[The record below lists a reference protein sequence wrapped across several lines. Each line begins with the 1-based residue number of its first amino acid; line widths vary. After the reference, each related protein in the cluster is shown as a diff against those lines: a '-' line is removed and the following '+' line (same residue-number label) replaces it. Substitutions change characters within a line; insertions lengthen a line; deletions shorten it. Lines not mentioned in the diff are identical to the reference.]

1 MLIKTIIERL
11 SSIVAVSSLAYLHGF
26 IGWKNVIFLRSVAL
40 RQNGWDNRS
49 TLFVSIA
56 SLSRSRIDSQS
67 SVATGILRVNL
78 LEKRIRVLC
87 FVHEYGNLRAKAIP
101 ALCRDLEESA
111 PATQTS
117 KRKPE
122 SLTPTSSVNSNVAVD
137 CPACD
142 CG

>member
-1 MLIKTIIERL
+1 MLIKTIIKRL

-78 LEKRIRVLC
+78 LEKRIRVLR
-87 FVHEYGNLRAKAIP
+87 FVHDSII
-101 ALCRDLEESA
+101 LELKSYRHFA
-111 PATQTS
+111 GTS
-117 KRKPE
+117 KNQHQLPRPPILNHK
-122 SLTPTSSVNSNVAVD
+122 L
-137 CPACD
+137 
-142 CG
+142 